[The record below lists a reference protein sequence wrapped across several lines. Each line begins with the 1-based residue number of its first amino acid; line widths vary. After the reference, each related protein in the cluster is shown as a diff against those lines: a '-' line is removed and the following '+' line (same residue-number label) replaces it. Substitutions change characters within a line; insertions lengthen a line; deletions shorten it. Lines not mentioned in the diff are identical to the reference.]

1 MKFLFQNKRNFLILI
16 TLVLSNGM
24 VFLDATILPVAL
36 PKIQSMFHSTSAQIQ
51 WMINS
56 YLLAMAV
63 FMVAGGKI
71 ADLLGRRK
79 VFCIGMGLFGI
90 SSLFCG
96 LSYVSWALIGFRFVQ
111 GIGSAMLVPASM
123 GLLCESFSEKERYTV
138 IGIFGSVASV
148 FMTLGPLIGGYFTQY
163 LSWHYIFFINVP
175 ISIILIIFTL
185 IIITKSPKLKEP
197 VDIYG
202 FLSFG
207 FGLFFLTLALMQ
219 AVSWGWGSLAVI
231 TLFILMLVSFILLY
245 HSDKRAKAPFIDFK
259 LFKIPLF
266 FCPLI
271 IYTSVSIAR
280 MITVF
285 WVIYF
290 QNILGISPLLAGI
303 IVSISVCPMIF
314 LSPLTGFFVDKF
326 GIKKPVIFGQ
336 FLLILSYVWIAIF
349 MIQGK
354 NIYVLMPGLLVF
366 GIGTVLV
373 MNISYSTAINSVSV
387 AKSSIAASII
397 TTFKNAG
404 SCLGVAILGSILTN
418 IQFSKFS
425 STLSQISPKSNP
437 KLLEGLLSG
446 SSKAIEALKALPEQ
460 VQAQTKEALS
470 FSYSL
475 GISIANICAAVIIV
489 VGLLTIFTLRK
500 IKIRK
505 EKMIPSS
512 EP

>member
-1 MKFLFQNKRNFLILI
+1 MKFLFKNKRNFLILI
-16 TLVLSNGM
+16 ILVLSNGM

-51 WMINS
+51 WMVNS

-71 ADLLGRRK
+71 ADMFGRRK
-79 VFCIGMGLFGI
+79 IFCIGMGLFGI

-96 LSYVSWALIGFRFVQ
+96 FSYASWQLIGFRFMQ
-111 GIGSAMLVPASM
+111 GIGSALMSPAST

-138 IGIFGSVASV
+138 IGILGSVGSI

-175 ISIILIIFTL
+175 ISIIAIIFTL
-185 IIITKSPKLKEP
+185 IIIAKSPKLKEP

-202 FLSFG
+202 FLSFSFG
-207 FGLFFLTLALMQ
+207 FSLLTLALMQ
-219 AVSWGWGSLAVI
+219 ARSWGWVSIPVI
-231 TLFILMLVSFILLY
+231 VLFILTLISFILFY
-245 HSDKRAKAPFIDFK
+245 RSEKIAKVPFIDFK
-259 LFKIPLF
+259 LFKTPLF
-266 FCPLI
+266 FCTLI
-271 IYTSVSIAR
+271 IITAASIAR
-280 MITVF
+280 MMSVF
-285 WVIYF
+285 WVVYY
-290 QNILGISPLLAGI
+290 QNILGFSAFIAGVISA
-303 IVSISVCPMIF
+303 ISVCPMIF
-314 LSPLTGFFVDKF
+314 LSPFTGFFVEKF

-336 FLLILSYVWIAIF
+336 FLLIFSFAWLAIF
-349 MIQGK
+349 MIQG
-354 NIYVLMPGLLVF
+354 NIYVLMPGLF
-366 GIGTVLV
+366 IAGMGTLLV
-373 MNISYSTAINSVSV
+373 MNIGYSAAMNSVSV
-387 AKSSIAASII
+387 AKSAVANGVI
-397 TTFKNAG
+397 TTFRNAG
-404 SCLGVAILGSILTN
+404 SCLGVAVLGSVLTN
-418 IQFSKFS
+418 VQFSKFS

-446 SSKAIEALKALPEQ
+446 SSKAIGALKALPEQ

-475 GISIANICAAVIIV
+475 GISMANIVAAIIIV